1 MSEHLKRNLAIDYLR
16 SSVTVL
22 VVAHHAALAY
32 NTFSHFDPAHYMKST
47 APVVDTV
54 RWMPLDWF
62 VGWNDMFF
70 MSLMFLISG
79 LFTIPSI
86 DRKGVGHFLADRTK
100 RLGIPFVVAV
110 TLLSPLAYYPSW
122 LSSESVSQGGFLH
135 GFFTTDNWSSG
146 PAWFIW
152 VLLAFSGVVA
162 VACQLVPNLMKK
174 LSWSASSARSL
185 VVMFLAVSLLA
196 TVPLRLFILPT
207 TWSRLAG
214 PMVFQT
220 WKLLLYF
227 AWFLLGAAL
236 GSANLELSLSRKN
249 LRPWPV
255 WLVLGGLMYVA
266 HGLLEL
272 RGAWLVNIPEWLMNV
287 FLATVYSFC
296 CTFTSLAAL
305 GLARSFFITARPLAD
320 SFTENAYGIYI
331 FHYGF
336 VTWIQFY
343 LLTKPFPAVLKF
355 LISFLVALAASWFL
369 TAQLRKTVARKVL

>member
-1 MSEHLKRNLAIDYLR
+1 MKRNLAIDYLR

-32 NTFSHFDPAHYMKST
+32 NTFSHFEPAHYMKST

-86 DRKGVGHFLADRTK
+86 DRKGVSHFLADRTK

-135 GFFTTDNWSSG
+135 GFFTNDNWSSG

-174 LSWSASSARSL
+174 LSWSGSSDRSL

-236 GSANLELSLSRKN
+236 GNSNPDRSLSRKN

-305 GLARSFFITARPLAD
+305 GLARSFFISARPLAD